1 MLLVCVQHNQ
11 SASSPLDTTWTVSH
25 RLKHKALE
33 NLRRKSWNRDPGQAA
48 QCPKHRFFR
57 VLRDG
62 SHATMCYT
70 PHEPTLVYVRL
81 LRYSNDAI
89 RPLTTYIRG
98 TPYEEWCHQIPY
110 AGTLI
115 IGMVDCLQKYLVS
128 AVVPRKDLEM

>member
-1 MLLVCVQHNQ
+1 
-11 SASSPLDTTWTVSH
+11 
-25 RLKHKALE
+25 
-33 NLRRKSWNRDPGQAA
+33 
-48 QCPKHRFFR
+48 
-57 VLRDG
+57 
-62 SHATMCYT
+62 MCYT
-70 PHEPTLVYVRL
+70 PHEPTLVYLRL